1 MLEVKFTSKFK
12 KDYKL
17 IKKRGMNISLLKE
30 IVGKLANNIPLEEKY
45 KDHELTGNYKGFRE
59 CHIQPDWLLIY
70 FIKDDKLT
78 LTLTRTGTH
87 SDLF

>member
-17 IKKRGMNISLLKE
+17 IKKRSMNTNLLKE

-59 CHIQPDWLLIY
+59 CHIEPDWLLIY
-70 FIKDDKLT
+70 LVEDNKLILT
-78 LTLTRTGTH
+78 LSRTGTH

>member
-17 IKKRGMNISLLKE
+17 IKKRNMNINLLKE
-30 IVGKLANNIPLEEKY
+30 IVNKLANSIPLEEKH
-45 KDHELTGNYKGFRE
+45 KDQELTGNYKGFRE
-59 CHIQPDWLLIY
+59 CHVQPDWLLIY
-70 FIKDDKLT
+70 LVEDNKLT
-78 LTLTRTGTH
+78 LTLTRTGSH

>member
-17 IKKRGMNISLLKE
+17 IKKRGMNINLLKE
-30 IVGKLANNIPLEEKY
+30 IVDKLANNIPLEEKY

-70 FIKDDKLT
+70 LVEDNKLT
-78 LTLTRTGTH
+78 LTLSRTGTH

>member
-17 IKKRGMNISLLKE
+17 IKKRGMNINLLKE

-70 FIKDDKLT
+70 FIEDNRLT
-78 LTLTRTGTH
+78 LTLSRTGTH

>member
-17 IKKRGMNISLLKE
+17 IKKRGMNINLLKE
-30 IVGKLANNIPLEEKY
+30 IVDKLANNIPLEEKY

-70 FIKDDKLT
+70 LIEDDKLT

>member
-17 IKKRGMNISLLKE
+17 IKKRGMNINLLKE

-70 FIKDDKLT
+70 LIEDDKLT

>member
-17 IKKRGMNISLLKE
+17 IKKRKMDIGLLKE
-30 IVGKLANNIPLEEKY
+30 IVNKLANSIPLEEKH

-59 CHIQPDWLLIY
+59 CHIQSDWLLIY
-70 FIKDDKLT
+70 LIEDDKLT